1 VSHKA
6 YLYLSLTL
14 SLSPTLAAHAHAQQP
29 TAAHTYIVQGVYQGQ
44 EMAPW
49 DARREVKD
57 TTANGQP
64 AVAIAHYSRADGA
77 GVPRY
82 VSTAVL
88 TKDLRVL
95 HSSWV
100 GNGAEP
106 GTCRVDVAG
115 QKGTLVIGDGSAAS
129 VDMGER
135 AMPDFALPIA
145 IASSNL
151 RDGATIRFR
160 IYRCSWSD
168 NSPSPI
174 LFLDFAGTVSS
185 ETMQRAGSTS
195 PEPVW
200 VVTGAPSFPYKAWIA
215 KSDRVVLRTVAP
227 QGADGEMIETFSGS
241 R

>member
-1 VSHKA
+1 MSHKV
-6 YLYLSLTL
+6 YLYLSLSL
-14 SLSPTLAAHAHAQQP
+14 SLSPSLAAHAQQP
-29 TAAHTYIVQGVYQGQ
+29 GLSHTYIVQGIYQGQ

-64 AVAIAHYSRADGA
+64 AVAIAHYSRTDGA

-88 TKDLRVL
+88 TKDMRVL

-106 GTCRVDVAG
+106 GACRVDVAG
-115 QKGTLVIGDGSAAS
+115 AKGSLVIGDGSAAS

-135 AMPDFALPIA
+135 PMPDFALPVA
-145 IASSNL
+145 IASSSL
-151 RDGATIRFR
+151 RDGETIRFR

-174 LFLDFAGTVSS
+174 MFQDFAGSVSS
-185 ETMQRAGSTS
+185 ESMQRAGSTS

-200 VVTGAPSFPYKAWIA
+200 VVTGSPSFPYKAWIA
-215 KSDRVVLRTVAP
+215 KSDRVVLRTVVP
-227 QGADGEMIETFSGS
+227 QGADGEMIETYSGS